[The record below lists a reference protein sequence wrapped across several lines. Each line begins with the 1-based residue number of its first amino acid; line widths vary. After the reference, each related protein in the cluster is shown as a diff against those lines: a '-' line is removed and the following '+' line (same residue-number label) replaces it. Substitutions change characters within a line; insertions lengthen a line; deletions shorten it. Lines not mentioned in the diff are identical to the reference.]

1 MAMAGNGAKVC
12 NSENKNIKNVTE
24 LYKKKKK
31 KENPLVEHLKKTKN

>member
-12 NSENKNIKNVTE
+12 NSEKKNIKNGTE
-24 LYKKKKK
+24 LYKKKK